1 MSAQTYFTL
10 RAGRFG
16 NWRLGDGGDN
26 LWESPYYTRHDDS
39 PLFNRLFVAVYDL
52 LLSKMTNMGY
62 LIPTPSRT
70 LKEIFQEKIH
80 GTDSYLVSAEL
91 IAYIKW
97 LVYLAPFKDRS
108 SVDHAEFFNKQVA
121 LLNHEDNQHWR
132 RFLYKELDAWYTDF
146 KPTKKRRGRSVGRT
160 STVVDVDPDE
170 IFIGSNLDGFDDDPW
185 KDDAPPPGSGAAFG
199 ALAAAAAHA
208 AAGGGG

>member
-1 MSAQTYFTL
+1 
-10 RAGRFG
+10 
-16 NWRLGDGGDN
+16 
-26 LWESPYYTRHDDS
+26 
-39 PLFNRLFVAVYDL
+39 
-52 LLSKMTNMGY
+52 MTNMGY
-62 LIPTPSRT
+62 LIPSPSRS

-121 LLNHEDNQHWR
+121 LLNHEYNQHWR

-146 KPTKKRRGRSVGRT
+146 KPTKKRKGRSVGRT

-199 ALAAAAAHA
+199 ALAAAAADA